1 LSGAGVAAVGFRVG
15 ACDAA
20 LVPGPL
26 REIAADNFFPVIGIR
41 VTLNCGRVRRRIAG
55 PLVAAEAT
63 QKLEK
68 TRFRLD

>member
-1 LSGAGVAAVGFRVG
+1 LHGAGSAAVGFRVG

-20 LVPGPL
+20 RAPTPL
-26 REIAADNFFPVIGIR
+26 REIAADIFFPIIGIR
-41 VTLNCGRVRRRIAG
+41 AKLNRKRVRQGIAE
-55 PLVAAEAT
+55 PLVAAETT